1 MSVAKGDSQTLLTCT
16 HRADAT
22 INSQATGAMSW
33 AFISAIKANPKQS
46 YVELLNS
53 VRDILETKYTQKP
66 QLSSSHPIG
75 ECAILLNQTEY

>member
-1 MSVAKGDSQTLLTCT
+1 
-16 HRADAT
+16 
-22 INSQATGAMSW
+22 MSW

-75 ECAILLNQTEY
+75 KPVFFLISSLHKLLT

>member
-1 MSVAKGDSQTLLTCT
+1 
-16 HRADAT
+16 
-22 INSQATGAMSW
+22 MSW
-33 AFISAIKANPKQS
+33 AFISAIKANPQQS

-75 ECAILLNQTEY
+75 ECATLLNQTEY

>member
-1 MSVAKGDSQTLLTCT
+1 
-16 HRADAT
+16 
-22 INSQATGAMSW
+22 MSW
-33 AFISAIKANPKQS
+33 AFISAIKANPRQS

-75 ECAILLNQTEY
+75 ECAYVMGPGRILTGDLRYRPVVCDVTR

>member
-1 MSVAKGDSQTLLTCT
+1 
-16 HRADAT
+16 
-22 INSQATGAMSW
+22 MSW

-66 QLSSSHPIG
+66 QLSSSHPLGKSHTFGPSLVSI
-75 ECAILLNQTEY
+75 

>member
-1 MSVAKGDSQTLLTCT
+1 
-16 HRADAT
+16 
-22 INSQATGAMSW
+22 MSW

-75 ECAILLNQTEY
+75 KPVFSLMSLLNKMLT